1 MSRRAHIVGLGVVFP
16 QRVRTNDD
24 WPADFAERHRL
35 VGDRTLL
42 DIPQAADEAGRISA
56 EFLAQEARDPFLGAV
71 ERRVADAAMTAVEV
85 EVEAARAALRDA
97 NIDAA
102 QLDYVISWS
111 VVPDRVSPASA
122 NAVAH
127 RIGAGRATAFGVD
140 AGCASTMMQLET
152 ARGMVASGAADHVLL
167 TQSHLM
173 TRVFPDTH
181 PASPGVGD
189 CATAL
194 VVSKNERW
202 PILATYSRTDGRFY
216 DAVTWCRGRDDESDP
231 PWYLPGGGYYLGS
244 RQLGGAKFLMEQT
257 VGMGA
262 ETVRALTHEASL
274 DLASIRVLA
283 SVQPRG
289 WIPLAIARCLG
300 LDDAVAERSY
310 ERYAHL
316 GGCGPLVNWHQA
328 RERGALDDGGLLVLY
343 AQGSGVTRAAAA
355 VEVAAS

>member
-1 MSRRAHIVGLGVVFP
+1 MTRQAHIVGLGVVFP
-16 QRVRTNDD
+16 ERVRTNDD
-24 WPADFAERHRL
+24 WPAEFVEKQRL

-56 EFLAQEARDPFLGAV
+56 RFLAQEARDPFLGAV
-71 ERRVADAAMTAVEV
+71 ERRIADASTTAVEV
-85 EVEAARAALRDA
+85 EVEASRRALLDA
-97 NIDAA
+97 NLDPVDI
-102 QLDYVISWS
+102 DYVISWS

-127 RIGAGRATAFGVD
+127 EIGAPHATAFGVD
-140 AGCASTMMQLET
+140 AGCASTMMQLNT
-152 ARGMVASGAADHVLL
+152 AKGLVESGAADHVLL

-173 TRVFPDTH
+173 TRMFPDSH

-189 CATAL
+189 CATAFI
-194 VVSKNERW
+194 VSKNARW
-202 PILATYSRTDGRFY
+202 PILATYSRTDGRY
-216 DAVTWCRGRDDESDP
+216 YEAVTWCRGRDDDSDP
-231 PWYLPGGGYYLGS
+231 PWYLSGGSYYLGS
-244 RQLGGAKFLMEQT
+244 RQPGAAKHLMEQT

-262 ETVRALTHEASL
+262 ETLRALAAEASIEL
-274 DLASIRVLA
+274 GRTRVLA

-300 LDDAVAERSY
+300 LDDAIAERSY
-310 ERYAHL
+310 QQYAHL

-328 RERGALDDGGLLVLY
+328 RERGALDGGGLLLLY

-355 VEVAAS
+355 LEISAS